1 MVKFLYNGQYAPIFE
16 RVGAIK
22 APLEDVVKAFID
34 WKEPQVIKSGNSLK
48 NARLKGSL
56 EDVFIALQPLKYPLK
71 EVFIPAYNGYTFFT
85 NNRPTAESGRISLIS
100 KFLNVPAFEVWAFYK
115 TEGKQVNGWGGGM
128 FSKGI
133 GFDFSRTVYLIKDL
147 KWDFHQRGEPF
158 PFEELER
165 YNEKLARNRFTPDM
179 LERYCQQVGI
189 DFFNEDFY
197 MPSGSE
203 AIIIETVRPP
213 FPNEKSMTLE
223 EVRRNKKYD

>member
-22 APLEDVVKAFID
+22 APIEDVVKAFVD
-34 WKEPQVIKSGNSLK
+34 WAEPQVIKKGNNLSIK
-48 NARLKGSL
+48 RIKGCL
-56 EDVFIALQPLKYPLK
+56 EDAFIDLQPMFYPEK
-71 EVFIPAYNGYTFFT
+71 HVFIPAQNGFTFFT
-85 NNRPTAESGRISLIS
+85 DNRPTAESGRIRILSEALKLPLYHI
-100 KFLNVPAFEVWAFYK
+100 WANYK
-115 TEGKQVNGWGGGM
+115 IEGKQINGWGGGM
-128 FSKGI
+128 FDYSM
-133 GFDFSRTVYLIKDL
+133 GFKIIRSVSLLKDL
-147 KWDFHQRGEPF
+147 KWDFHQMGEPF

-213 FPNEKSMTLE
+213 FPNEKSLTLE
-223 EVRRNKKYD
+223 EVRLNKKYD

>member
-1 MVKFLYNGQYAPIFE
+1 MFE

-48 NARLKGSL
+48 NARVKGSL
-56 EDVFIALQPLKYPLK
+56 EDVFIALQPLDYPLK
-71 EVFIPAYNGYTFFT
+71 EVFIPAQNGYTFFT
-85 NNRPTAESGRISLIS
+85 DNRPTAESGRIRIIS
-100 KFLNVPAFEVWAFYK
+100 KSLNLPVYQIWAHYK
-115 TEGKQVNGWGGGM
+115 VEGKQVNGWGGGM
-128 FSKGI
+128 FDYTLADGSYRAI
-133 GFDFSRTVYLIKDL
+133 NLMKDISW
-147 KWDFHQRGEPF
+147 KFYEVGEPL
-158 PFEELER
+158 PFEEFER

-203 AIIIETVRPP
+203 AIIIETVRP
-213 FPNEKSMTLE
+213 
-223 EVRRNKKYD
+223 VRPRLPD